1 MSEELRT
8 ALERALAVRGRDMY
22 LAVRQLIASYRSDEI
37 ASTPILNNHQLRRLK
52 PASWAARAAHMGSA
66 WPPTE
71 AVQ

>member
-8 ALERALAVRGRDMY
+8 ALERALAVRGRDVY
-22 LAVRQLIASYRSDEI
+22 LAVRRLIASYRSDEI
-37 ASTPILNNHQLRRLK
+37 ARTPILNNHQLGRLE

-71 AVQ
+71 AVR